1 MLKAEWPETSVLG
14 IREKERIE
22 KRKEKRKRKKEK
34 GLKKA
39 KKRIKGER
47 KRKKGGEK
55 GWGKQ
60 SEINKTWGS
69 NF

>member
-1 MLKAEWPETSVLG
+1 MARNKCIG
-14 IREKERIE
+14 NKRKRRIE

-47 KRKKGGEK
+47 KRKKSFVFPEQGRLQTSQ
-55 GWGKQ
+55 GKHKRCV
-60 SEINKTWGS
+60 E
-69 NF
+69 